1 MVGAKA
7 CTSGMIISIRST
19 AVAAAM
25 AAAFMVV
32 IAAK

>member
-1 MVGAKA
+1 VVGAKA
-7 CTSGMIISIRST
+7 CTAGMIISSRST
-19 AVAAAM
+19 A

>member
-7 CTSGMIISIRST
+7 CTAGMIISSRSR
-19 AVAAAM
+19 AAAM

-32 IAAK
+32 TAAK